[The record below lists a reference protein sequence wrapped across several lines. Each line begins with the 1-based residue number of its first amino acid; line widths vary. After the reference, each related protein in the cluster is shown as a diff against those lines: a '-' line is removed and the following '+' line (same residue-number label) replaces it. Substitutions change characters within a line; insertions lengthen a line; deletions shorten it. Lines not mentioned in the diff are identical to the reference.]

1 MSKAKF
7 HIGKGDTVEVIS
19 GASKGATGT
28 VLRVI
33 ADKSQALVEG
43 VRMITKAVKPSQ
55 DKQKPSGLLKQEGPI
70 HVSNLKLVAAKE
82 SKPAKAKASGAKKP
96 AAEKKPAAK
105 KAAAEKTAAEKK
117 PAAKKAKS
125 AEGNTK

>member
-28 VLRVI
+28 VLKVI

-43 VRMITKAVKPSQ
+43 VRMITKAVRASQ

-82 SKPAKAKASGAKKP
+82 SKPAKAKP
-96 AAEKKPAAK
+96 AAAKKPAAK
-105 KAAAEKTAAEKK
+105 KAAAEKPVAEKK

-125 AEGNTK
+125 TEGKTK